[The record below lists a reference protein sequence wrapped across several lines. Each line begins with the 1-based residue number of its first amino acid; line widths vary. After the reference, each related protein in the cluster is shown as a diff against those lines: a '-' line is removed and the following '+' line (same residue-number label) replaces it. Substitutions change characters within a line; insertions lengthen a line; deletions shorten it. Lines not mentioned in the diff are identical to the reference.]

1 MKSNY
6 ILFGVLGCFLFFN
19 CAGDINT
26 DFQITGDNVGKL
38 TKQSLARDVDLIFE
52 KDSVVQD
59 TVKLNFGSG
68 ASKIK
73 IYEKGKK
80 DMLLLTLT
88 PNTDSIATIQ
98 NIQINDNRFITE
110 KGITKESTFKDIKAQ
125 YPIKKIITSLNNVV
139 ILLKDSDLYFTIDKK
154 ELPESLR
161 YNANSQIE
169 EVQIPDT
176 AKIKYMMVGWD

>member
-1 MKSNY
+1 M
-6 ILFGVLGCFLFFN
+6 N
-19 CAGDINT
+19 CAREEKN
-26 DFQITGDNVGKL
+26 DFQISGDQVGKL
-38 TKQSLARDVDLIFE
+38 TKQSLARDIDLIFE

-73 IYEKGKK
+73 IYERGGL
-80 DMLLLTLT
+80 LLLTLT

-98 NIQINDNRFITE
+98 NIQINDSRFVTE
-110 KGITKESTFKDIKAQ
+110 KGISKESTFKEIKDK

-139 ILLKDSDLYFTIDKK
+139 VLLKDSDLYFTIDKK

-161 YNANSQIE
+161 YNANSKIE
-169 EVQIPDT
+169 EVQIPDK
-176 AKIKYMMVGWD
+176 AKVKYMMIGWD

>member
-6 ILFGVLGCFLFFN
+6 LLLLILSCCLNYN
-19 CAGDINT
+19 CNNDKKN
-26 DFQITGDNVGKL
+26 DFQISGEQVGRL
-38 TKQSLARDVDLIFE
+38 NKQSLARDIDLIFE

-73 IYEKGKK
+73 IFERGGK
-80 DMLLLTLT
+80 LLLTLT
-88 PNTDSIATIQ
+88 PNMDSIATIQ
-98 NIQINDNRFITE
+98 NVQINDNRFITE
-110 KGITKESTFKDIKAQ
+110 KGITKESTFKDIKDN
-125 YPIKKIITSLNNVV
+125 YSIKKIITSLNNVI

-161 YNANSQIE
+161 YNANTNIE
-169 EVQIPDT
+169 EVQIPDK
-176 AKIKYMMVGWD
+176 AKIKYMMVGWDQ

>member
-1 MKSNY
+1 M
-6 ILFGVLGCFLFFN
+6 N
-19 CAGDINT
+19 CAGEQNN
-26 DFQITGDNVGKL
+26 DFQISGNQVGKL
-38 TKQSLARDVDLIFE
+38 TKQSLARDIDLIFE

-73 IYEKGKK
+73 IYERGGL
-80 DMLLLTLT
+80 LLLTIT

-98 NIQINDNRFITE
+98 NIQINDSRFVTE
-110 KGITKESTFKDIKAQ
+110 KGISKESTFKEIKDK

-161 YNANSQIE
+161 YNANSKIE
-169 EVQIPDT
+169 EVQIPDK
-176 AKIKYMMVGWD
+176 AKMKYMMIGWD

>member
-1 MKSNY
+1 MKFSY
-6 ILFGVLGCFLFFN
+6 TFLLILSCCILMN
-19 CAGDINT
+19 CAGEQKN
-26 DFQITGDNVGKL
+26 DFQISGDQVGKL
-38 TKQSLARDVDLIFE
+38 TKQSLARDIDLIFE

-73 IYEKGKK
+73 IYERGGL
-80 DMLLLTLT
+80 LLLTLT

-98 NIQINDNRFITE
+98 NIQINDSRFITE
-110 KGITKESTFKDIKAQ
+110 KGISKESTFKEIKDK

-139 ILLKDSDLYFTIDKK
+139 VLLKNSDLYFTIDKK

-161 YNANSQIE
+161 YNANSKIE
-169 EVQIPDT
+169 EVQIPDN
-176 AKIKYMMVGWD
+176 AKVKYMMIGWD